1 MSDKRKEKRPIST
14 TKESRQEKIPRR
26 RLEQKRRAKTTQR
39 KPLPK
44 RWKPR
49 IAAPTFAAARTPE
62 PMLSGRLEVFW
73 FLLFFVVLFITFD
86 FFLCRSGAGMDGIL
100 VQELCKAGLSPSKIF
115 APNTLARM

>member
-1 MSDKRKEKRPIST
+1 MSVKRKEKRAIST

-49 IAAPTFAAARTPE
+49 IAAPTFALA
-62 PMLSGRLEVFW
+62 PMPSGRLEVFW

-86 FFLCRSGAGMDGIL
+86 FFFM
-100 VQELCKAGLSPSKIF
+100 P
-115 APNTLARM
+115 

>member
-1 MSDKRKEKRPIST
+1 MSVKRKEKRPIST

-26 RLEQKRRAKTTQR
+26 RLEQKRRAKTTQK

-44 RWKPR
+44 RWKPS

-86 FFLCRSGAGMDGIL
+86 FFFM
-100 VQELCKAGLSPSKIF
+100 P
-115 APNTLARM
+115 

>member
-1 MSDKRKEKRPIST
+1 MSEKRKEKRPIST

-39 KPLPK
+39 KPFPK

-49 IAAPTFAAARTPE
+49 ITAPTFAAARTPE

-73 FLLFFVVLFITFD
+73 FLLFFVVF
-86 FFLCRSGAGMDGIL
+86 S
-100 VQELCKAGLSPSKIF
+100 
-115 APNTLARM
+115 

>member
-1 MSDKRKEKRPIST
+1 MLADEREEEGKEADQHD
-14 TKESRQEKIPRR
+14 EGEQAEKMPRR

-49 IAAPTFAAARTPE
+49 IAAPTFAAARAPV

-86 FFLCRSGAGMDGIL
+86 FFFM
-100 VQELCKAGLSPSKIF
+100 P
-115 APNTLARM
+115 